1 MTKYKLPVREIAMIF
16 VRKFGVVETSRRL
29 EISRVTLW
37 RWKKF
42 GITCKQRCNE
52 SKLFSRAG
60 TLIRD
65 FVIATQCTNARAIRY
80 FLQKDHDISVSV
92 KTVYKFLS
100 QLRFSRKR
108 VRHRGTSKKPV
119 AELIEEYKRMYCEYI
134 LSGKTLVS
142 VDECGF
148 SERHRMLY
156 GYSPVGKPCILKT
169 SGGWKNHSLLMA
181 VSSNGEKSY
190 TIFDGSVKK
199 ESFARFIDSL
209 NLSPNHVVL
218 ADNASIHKNLKL
230 TRPACIM
237 YTPPYEPDSNPIE
250 MCFSQAKRLF
260 RERNVGVDVKG
271 LIAECVDEAVKPG
284 LVKKCFDHVTRT
296 YVGVTGAPRTEGT

>member
-1 MTKYKLPVREIAMIF
+1 MTKYKLPVREIAMSF
-16 VRKFGVVETSRRL
+16 VKKFGVVETSRRL

-42 GITCKQRCNE
+42 GIACKQRHDE

-60 TLIRD
+60 SLMHD
-65 FVIATQCTNARAIRY
+65 FILATQCTNARAIRY
-80 FLQKDHDISVSV
+80 FLQKDHGIFMSV
-92 KTVYKFLS
+92 KTVYKFMS
-100 QLRFSRKR
+100 RLRFSRKR

-119 AELIEEYKRMYCEYI
+119 AELIEEYKRMYREHI
-134 LSGKTLVS
+134 LAGKTFVS

-181 VSSNGEKSY
+181 VSSNGDKSY

-199 ESFARFIDSL
+199 EGFAKFIDSL
-209 NLSPNHVVL
+209 NLSQNHVVL

-250 MCFSQAKRLF
+250 MCFSQAKRMF
-260 RERNVGVDVKG
+260 RERNAGVDVKS
-271 LIAECVDEAVKPG
+271 LIVACVDEAVTPG
-284 LVKKCFDHVTRT
+284 LVIKCFDHVSRT
-296 YVGVTGAPRTEGT
+296 YVGTPGARP